1 MTSEELN
8 KNLDIKQCGCGGE
21 ARLNKQETLDGDGM
35 PLPCWVVY
43 CTNCLMVTDTH
54 FSETEAI
61 KAWNT
66 AMGGLLPEGDPQKN
80 VGCKY
85 TITTE
90 RTARVISDDV
100 IITVN
105 GYNYHHEEYLCNT
118 CKNKVFS
125 CDSYCSHC
133 GAKLDWR
140 YL

>member
-21 ARLNKQETLDGDGM
+21 AEIYKSPITGKVLLQCFSCGIETKFYD
-35 PLPCWVVY
+35 
-43 CTNCLMVTDTH
+43 
-54 FSETEAI
+54 TEAEAI
-61 KAWNT
+61 TEWNR

-90 RTARVISDDV
+90 RTAKVISDDV

-105 GYNYHHEEYLCNT
+105 GYNYHHEEYLCNA

-125 CDSYCSHC
+125 CDFYCSHC

>member
-21 ARLNKQETLDGDGM
+21 PVVGYIETFNRWYIGCPNCDICTRLYNTAAEVAT
-35 PLPCWVVY
+35 
-43 CTNCLMVTDTH
+43 
-54 FSETEAI
+54 
-61 KAWNT
+61 AWNT

-85 TITTE
+85 TTTTE
-90 RTARVISDDV
+90 RTAKVISDDI

-105 GYNYHHEEYLCNT
+105 GYKYHHEEYLCNA

-133 GAKLDWR
+133 GARLDWR
-140 YL
+140 HL